1 MRTAAVAAVLALV
14 AVALAGCS
22 GEDPERYPRESSSTS
37 SSRSTTSRAPTPTQA
52 PNVTVTPPTANLT
65 VSPANGTAPL
75 NVTLELS
82 GNVTQGN
89 LTWTLLFGDGNTTN
103 GTSLPATFVHLYS
116 GGGNY
121 TPTLTVSDGTRNAT
135 ATANL
140 TILPGGAGFAPG
152 LDPAC
157 QRPDAVGNDA
167 GGWVDVRGT
176 DSYWI
181 YEESNSIP
189 GLQLTLEPSPVP
201 PPFGGHTDPLGVA
214 NNCLNGDTMIQ

>member
-1 MRTAAVAAVLALV
+1 MRAVAVAAVLALL
-14 AVALAGCS
+14 AATLAGCA
-22 GEDPERYPRESSSTS
+22 GEDPLRYPRTSTTSSSASSTS
-37 SSRSTTSRAPTPTQA
+37 RTSTSAAPA
-52 PNVTVTPPTANLT
+52 PNATVAPPTANLT

-103 GTSLPATFVHLYS
+103 GTSLPATLVHLYS

-140 TILPGGAGFAPG
+140 TVLPGTAGFAPG

-157 QRPDAVGNDA
+157 QRPDAVGHDA
-167 GGWVDVRGT
+167 VGWVDDRGSGGT
-176 DSYWI
+176 WL
-181 YEESNSIP
+181 YEEANAIP
-189 GLQLTLEPSPVP
+189 GLQLSMEPSPA
-201 PPFGGHTDPLGVA
+201 GDTDPLGVA
-214 NNCLNGDTMIQ
+214 NNCQNGDALIF